1 MKKKNMKKTKTKGIV
16 SEMLTEYNFD
26 YKKAKPN
33 RFTVSEK
40 QIIVKIDDDVA
51 QVFDSAEKVNSVLR
65 AIISTYPKSRKKKT
79 VA

>member
-1 MKKKNMKKTKTKGIV
+1 MKKKIMKKTKSKGIV
-16 SEMLTEYNFD
+16 SEMLAEYSFD

-33 RFTVSEK
+33 RFIDSEK
-40 QIIVKIDDDVA
+40 QIIVKIDEDVA

-65 AIISTYPKSRKKKT
+65 AIISTYPKSRKKKP